1 MLHVLYELQHL
12 LLLKG
17 HTRVL
22 KRVVGPPIHQ
32 PQLISNKN
40 TIFFFLNK
48 HGSDLVKRTGS
59 DRQNRVGDDSFGIVL
74 YYILK

>member
-40 TIFFFLNK
+40 TIFFFLI
-48 HGSDLVKRTGS
+48 STVLIWSREQAVI
-59 DRQNRVGDDSFGIVL
+59 DRIGLGMIRLGL
-74 YYILK
+74 YYITF